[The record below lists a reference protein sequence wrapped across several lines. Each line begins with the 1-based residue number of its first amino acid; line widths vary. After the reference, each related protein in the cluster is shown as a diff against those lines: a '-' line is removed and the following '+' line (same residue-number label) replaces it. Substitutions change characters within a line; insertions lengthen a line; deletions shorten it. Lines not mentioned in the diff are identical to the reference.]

1 MLPLTMPPHSL
12 RSLGGGIFPLD
23 EYSWQV
29 CDTQDYSLSAD
40 GSGFTIELV
49 AKRNV
54 TFTGYSGVNIS
65 GCQRRLWSGV
75 ARETAGM
82 FEPGTGGS
90 CCRLT

>member
-1 MLPLTMPPHSL
+1 MLPLAMPPHSL

-49 AKRNV
+49 AKGNV
-54 TFTGYSGVNIS
+54 TFTGVPYPGVNIS
-65 GCQRRLWSGV
+65 AQALVRSATRNYGLVR
-75 ARETAGM
+75 AGDGR
-82 FEPGTGGS
+82 FA
-90 CCRLT
+90 L